1 MAKIL
6 IAEDDAAFR
15 SSLAETILDLGHEP
29 VAAESGEK
37 VLTLLETNRA
47 GLALVD
53 LRMRGMDGLEVLRRI
68 KSHPQHSDLPV
79 VILTAFADSENTI
92 EAMKLGAFDHLTKP
106 IGRDDLAMLLSRALA
121 RPRAYSQTPSA
132 ASGGDLGWVTQG
144 QLDPDFEAVA
154 WHLKPGI
161 VSGIVHT
168 KFGYHLIIVEG
179 HQPAG
184 TEPFEAVRASVREYL
199 MTQKAADVV
208 NAVAKLTVP

>member
-132 ASGGDLGWVTQG
+132 AGGGD
-144 QLDPDFEAVA
+144 QLIGFSPPMRDVQKMIGVA
-154 WHLKPGI
+154 
-161 VSGIVHT
+161 
-168 KFGYHLIIVEG
+168 
-179 HQPAG
+179 A
-184 TEPFEAVRASVREYL
+184 ASDASIL
-199 MTQKAADVV
+199 F
-208 NAVAKLTVP
+208 